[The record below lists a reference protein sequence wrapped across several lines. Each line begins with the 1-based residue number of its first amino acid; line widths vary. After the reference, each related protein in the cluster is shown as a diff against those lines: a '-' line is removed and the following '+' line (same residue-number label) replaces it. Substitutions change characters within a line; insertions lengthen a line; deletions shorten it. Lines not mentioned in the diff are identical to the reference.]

1 MACGRTPGDAKLRQP
16 QIDGCCLL
24 PWRYCLKRC
33 STVTLLILFAVLCT
47 FPLVSIA
54 QKKSS
59 AKRRTPA
66 AKPTPTPD
74 FRAEAQQVAEQ
85 IKNFSK
91 FIYIYGKVVNG
102 LEIADDQARRGQMS
116 PTAAE
121 KNRQS
126 KDALVANIR
135 GLKIGADNLAKS
147 FQSNPKLQVQYLKL
161 TFAVDAAAEA
171 EQLAGAG
178 RYDEAGKSLVTVIE
192 RLTDAVIALR

>member
-1 MACGRTPGDAKLRQP
+1 MK
-16 QIDGCCLL
+16 
-24 PWRYCLKRC
+24 RY
-33 STVTLLILFAVLCT
+33 STVTLIFLVAIACIY
-47 FPLVSIA
+47 PLVSVA
-54 QKKSS
+54 QKKSGS
-59 AKRRTPA
+59 KRRTPV

-74 FRAEAQQVAEQ
+74 LKAEAAQVAEQ

-102 LEIADDQARRGQMS
+102 LEIADEQARRGQMS

-135 GLKIGADNLAKS
+135 GLKVGADNLAKS

-161 TFAVDAAAEA
+161 TFAVDAAGEA
-171 EQLAGAG
+171 EQLAAAG
-178 RYDEAGKSLVTVIE
+178 RYDEAGKSLVAVIE
-192 RLTDAVIALR
+192 RLTDTVIALR